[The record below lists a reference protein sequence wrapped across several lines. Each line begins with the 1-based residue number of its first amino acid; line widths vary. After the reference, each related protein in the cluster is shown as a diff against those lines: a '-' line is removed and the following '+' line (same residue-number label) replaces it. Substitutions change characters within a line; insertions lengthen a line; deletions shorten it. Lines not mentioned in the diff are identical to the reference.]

1 MAYDNRPEKF
11 ATTSALPTQPR
22 DDSDAYELIIPT
34 MYQDSESFSAE
45 KQHFPYP
52 TPPAS
57 RTASTDSSAPQAT
70 PSNFV
75 RGYPRL
81 AYRMAQS
88 PQSAIFRRFAALNTQ
103 NLLYYQAELQSLEA
117 ELRRLEIADA
127 AAQGVGPEVKMRN
140 KFAKD
145 WYWLD
150 ESKELDGE
158 LGEQARL
165 FEKIRVKLKEY
176 SKFGIPLCLSV
187 SRLW

>member
-1 MAYDNRPEKF
+1 
-11 ATTSALPTQPR
+11 
-22 DDSDAYELIIPT
+22 
-34 MYQDSESFSAE
+34 
-45 KQHFPYP
+45 
-52 TPPAS
+52 
-57 RTASTDSSAPQAT
+57 
-70 PSNFV
+70 
-75 RGYPRL
+75 
-81 AYRMAQS
+81 MAQS